1 MHFVRRGVAK
11 AVPEKIELTEKEL
24 EKIIKQTAEDLKLT
38 EAGDDQSDEEGEEN
52 VAPSEPPADPND
64 EFNFE
69 NYDQEDNINPVG
81 IGTVATLPNLGDLS
95 ENVQIRTEGPD
106 SDEEDDIIKPN
117 DNLLL
122 VGHVESDASVLEV
135 YIYNKEEDS
144 FYVHHDII
152 LPWFPLCIEWLSH
165 DPTDPNPGNLCALG
179 GMDPVIQVWDLD
191 IENCLEPAFKLGK
204 KPNKKKKTKRVGHK
218 DAVLDLSW
226 NRNFTHVLASGSA
239 DSTVLLWDLDQGTP
253 HTKIDSCTD
262 KPHVTTLAFHPL
274 EAQTLLGGGC
284 DGFARAWDCRAPD
297 ACRAWSLAPEIER
310 VVWDT
315 QNPYCFAVSTSHM
328 LLPQVQSLA
337 FHPLEAQTLL
347 GGGCDGFARAWD
359 CRAPDACRAWS
370 LAPEIERVV
379 WDTQNPYCFAP
390 HVTTLAFH
398 PLEAQTLLGGGCDGF
413 ARAWDCRAPD
423 ACRAWSLAPEIERV
437 VWDTQNPYCFAVSTS
452 HMLLPQVQSLAFH
465 PLEAQTL
472 LGGGCDGFA
481 RAWDC
486 RAPDACRAW
495 SLAPEIERVV
505 WDTQNPYC
513 FATLLGGGC
522 DGFARAWD
530 CRAPD
535 ACRAWSLAPE
545 IERVVWDTQNPYCF
559 AVSTSHMLLPQV
571 QSLAFHPLEAQTLLG
586 GGCDGFARAWDCRA
600 PDACRA
606 WSLAPEIERVV
617 WDTQNP
623 YCFAMSNNTGKV
635 AYVDCRQD
643 TPLWTL
649 DAHDKEVTGLILS
662 DRVPGLMITVSTDE
676 KLKTWDISVS
686 PPAQVSERACRV
698 GQALCAALCPDAP
711 YSVAVGGDN
720 KQNYIEMLDL
730 QINEQFTSRFAS
742 RPLIA
747 VATPPSGDAMET

>member
-1 MHFVRRGVAK
+1 MDETTPTVSLISCMHFVRRGVAK

-165 DPTDPNPGNLCALG
+165 DPSDPNPGNLCALG

-239 DSTVLLWDLDQGTP
+239 DSTVLLWDLDQGMP

-262 KPHVTTLAFHPL
+262 K
-274 EAQTLLGGGC
+274 
-284 DGFARAWDCRAPD
+284 
-297 ACRAWSLAPEIER
+297 
-310 VVWDT
+310 
-315 QNPYCFAVSTSHM
+315 
-328 LLPQVQSLA
+328 VQSLA

-347 GGGCDGFARAWD
+347 GGSCDGFARAWD
-359 CRAPDACRAWS
+359 CRSPA
-370 LAPEIERVV
+370 
-379 WDTQNPYCFAP
+379 
-390 HVTTLAFH
+390 
-398 PLEAQTLLGGGCDGF
+398 
-413 ARAWDCRAPD
+413 
-423 ACRAWSLAPEIERV
+423 
-437 VWDTQNPYCFAVSTS
+437 
-452 HMLLPQVQSLAFH
+452 
-465 PLEAQTL
+465 
-472 LGGGCDGFA
+472 
-481 RAWDC
+481 
-486 RAPDACRAW
+486 
-495 SLAPEIERVV
+495 
-505 WDTQNPYC
+505 
-513 FATLLGGGC
+513 
-522 DGFARAWD
+522 
-530 CRAPD
+530 
-535 ACRAWSLAPE
+535 
-545 IERVVWDTQNPYCF
+545 
-559 AVSTSHMLLPQV
+559 
-571 QSLAFHPLEAQTLLG
+571 
-586 GGCDGFARAWDCRA
+586 
-600 PDACRA
+600 ACRA

-643 TPLWTL
+643 EPLWTL

-662 DRVPGLMITVSTDE
+662 DRVPGLMVTVSTDE
-676 KLKTWDISVS
+676 KLKTWDISTS
-686 PPAQVSERACRV
+686 PPTQVSERVCRV
-698 GQALCAALCPDAP
+698 GQALCAAACPDAP

-720 KQNYIEMLDL
+720 KQNYIELLDL
-730 QINEQFTSRFAS
+730 QINEQFTNRFAS

-747 VATPPSGDAMET
+747 VATPPSEDAMET